1 MKRQRIMI
9 IRDAELRDARGIA
22 EAHVRSWQ
30 AAYAAIVPD
39 EDLAQLSVDEQEQFW
54 AQILSKGVRA
64 TFVLVNRDLV
74 VGWSGFGPARDED
87 CDPILVAELYGI
99 YLLPEYWSMSYGKQ
113 LYRATET
120 RIRQSLVENL
130 VLWVFEKN
138 TRARSFYEAVG
149 YRLESGKAERN
160 ALCRSYY
167 RQWVKF
173 KQRYVKSHRKVP
185 PTPSHLPCD
194 FKLASSLQSHRRLFL
209 LTFVPAACFPGSC

>member
-22 EAHVRSWQ
+22 EVHVRSWQ
-30 AAYAAIVPD
+30 AAYAGIVPD
-39 EDLAQLSVDEQEQFW
+39 EDLARLSVDQREQFW

-99 YLLPEYWSMSYGKQ
+99 YLLPEYWCMGYGKQ

-149 YRLESGKAERN
+149 YRIESGKQKEMRFAGATTAMEVRYRKLLN
-160 ALCRSYY
+160 GETALAMR
-167 RQWVKF
+167 
-173 KQRYVKSHRKVP
+173 
-185 PTPSHLPCD
+185 
-194 FKLASSLQSHRRLFL
+194 
-209 LTFVPAACFPGSC
+209 

>member
-22 EAHVRSWQ
+22 EVHVRSWQ
-30 AAYAAIVPD
+30 AAYAGIVPD
-39 EDLAQLSVDEQEQFW
+39 EDLAQLSVDQREQFW

-120 RIRQSLVENL
+120 RIRQAWSRT
-130 VLWVFEKN
+130 WF
-138 TRARSFYEAVG
+138 
-149 YRLESGKAERN
+149 SGCSR
-160 ALCRSYY
+160 RI
-167 RQWVKF
+167 
-173 KQRYVKSHRKVP
+173 
-185 PTPSHLPCD
+185 
-194 FKLASSLQSHRRLFL
+194 LA
-209 LTFVPAACFPGSC
+209 PAAFMKRLDTD